1 MSVKYIPVQW
11 NRNKWIYDAFLLIAV
26 AVFLWI
32 FVHVTPGLLSHERPI
47 NPQVHNA
54 RAFGAC
60 AFLMMTFILCIGPL
74 ARLDKRFLPL
84 LYNRRHF
91 GVLTVFVALTHAAY
105 ILDWYFAFSK
115 SDKYEAL
122 LFSNT
127 SYGQLI
133 GFPFEAFGIFGLIVL
148 LVLSTTSHDFWMK
161 FLTPRIWKALHY
173 LIYPAYAAIVAHVA
187 FGVIQDL
194 QNDFFTWLV
203 GISAG
208 TVVILHL
215 MAAHHETRD
224 GDPAAATREDWA
236 VIGDVGEIREGFAK
250 VVRLPDGARVAVF
263 RQDGKLSAISNACA
277 HQNGPL
283 GEGRVI
289 DCLVTCPWHGFQ
301 YNVTDGR
308 SPAPFTEKVPTY
320 RLALQDRAV
329 LVDPKANP
337 PGTYVEPVPIPDDL
351 LTSEAAS

>member
-11 NRNKWIYDAFLLIAV
+11 NRNKWIYDAIVLSAIG
-26 AVFLWI
+26 VFLWI
-32 FVHVTPGLLSHERPI
+32 FIHLTPGWLSHERPI
-47 NPQVHNA
+47 NAQVHNA

-60 AFLMMTFILCIGPL
+60 AFAMLTFILCIGPL
-74 ARLDKRFLPL
+74 ARLDRRFLPL

-91 GVLTVFVALTHAAY
+91 GVITVFVAITHAGY
-105 ILDWYFAFSK
+105 ILDWYFAFST

-122 LFSNT
+122 LFANT

-133 GFPFEAFGIFGLIVL
+133 GFPFEVFGIFGLFAL

-173 LIYPAYAAIVAHVA
+173 MIYPAYAAVVAHVG

-194 QNDFFTWLV
+194 QNDLFTWMV
-203 GISAG
+203 GLGAG
-208 TVVILHL
+208 VVIVLHL
-215 MAAHHETRD
+215 VAARHETRA
-224 GDPAAATREDWA
+224 GDPSVDAEQGWA
-236 VIGDVGEIREGFAK
+236 PVADVTDIEEGFAK
-250 VVRLPDGARVAVF
+250 IAVLPGGDRVAVF
-263 RQDGKLSAISNACA
+263 RMDGKLSAISNACA

-283 GEGRVI
+283 GEGKVM

-301 YNVTDGR
+301 YDVRNGR

-320 RLALQDRAV
+320 NLRLDGQIV
-329 LVDPKANP
+329 LVDPTANP
-337 PGTYVEPVPIPDDL
+337 PGTPVDPIPIPVVD
-351 LTSEAAS
+351 EART